1 MYSEF
6 PTYEEAK
13 TLASFVEIAIQING
27 KLRGKLQ
34 VDRDTAKDVLESLAK
49 EEPNVIKHLE
59 GLQIYKVIVI
69 PNKLVNI
76 VAK

>member
-6 PTYEEAK
+6 PTYDEAK
-13 TLASFVEIAIQING
+13 TLSSLVEIAIQVNG

-34 VDRDTAKDVLESLAK
+34 VDRDTEKEVLEKLAK
-49 EEPNVIKHLE
+49 EEINVIKHLE